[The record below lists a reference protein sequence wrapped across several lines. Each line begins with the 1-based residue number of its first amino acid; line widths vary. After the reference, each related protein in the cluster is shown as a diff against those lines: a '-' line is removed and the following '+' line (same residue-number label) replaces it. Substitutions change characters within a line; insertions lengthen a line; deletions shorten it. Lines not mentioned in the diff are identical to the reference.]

1 MKYVIFDVH
10 SEAYKYLVLLQV
22 TGIWLQLTVSLL
34 IGFPVIKKY
43 QVLILSCF
51 VLVYSC
57 YFVK

>member
-10 SEAYKYLVLLQV
+10 SEAYKYLLLLQV

-43 QVLILSCF
+43 QVF
-51 VLVYSC
+51 LVYSC